1 MRPALFFAF
10 LALLASAGGAFAQRR
25 GDGVLPLDRI
35 LPEVRRSHPGQFYD
49 ADGPRPGPDGRA
61 QYRLK
66 WMRPEGRVEWLDADA
81 RTGRVLGPGQGSSA
95 PRGQQFEDRPRGF
108 EPRNFNG
115 DGGGGYRDFGRER
128 FDRGDGSD
136 RRDRYRRGR

>member
-1 MRPALFFAF
+1 MRRALFFAF
-10 LALLASAGGAFAQRR
+10 LALLASSGGAFAQRR

-66 WMRPEGRVEWLDADA
+66 WMRPDGRVEWLDADA
-81 RTGRVLGPGQGSSA
+81 RTGRVLGAS
-95 PRGQQFEDRPRGF
+95 PRGQVFDQPRRFE
-108 EPRNFNG
+108 NG
-115 DGGGGYRDFGRER
+115 SGGYRDFGRER